1 MKQRGFMLLMLIGV
15 VVFVLAAASPAPAAV
30 SVNGYVLTLIKW
42 EDKIAGHELPKLGI
56 GSTPRDGVPELD
68 NNQFT
73 LDSRQTRFW
82 IGWTDDVQ
90 GIKMSG
96 RIEMDFNSTDG
107 NALTSNSRHPRLRIA
122 YARADHPGGFFL
134 LAGQYQS
141 IVASTDIAFLGK
153 YAIDEF
159 NSAVG
164 SNAGVRQP
172 QVRGGWTTKMPGGGL
187 TLEAAVEKNSVANLG
202 SALVD
207 ESQGEG
213 QETPFFAAR
222 VIFDH
227 PIVRLQGA
235 VGMGKATVTL
245 GNPAGTPAGTP
256 PAGSQESETAWIV
269 NGDVEIKPI
278 PMLTFFA
285 HVYTL
290 NGLGRFLGG
299 AGDFPSVG
307 LTALNKLELIKA
319 TGGYGGV
326 SFQLTPNTAINAF
339 AGHEKADEEASIGF
353 TGNFVGDGQ
362 CLAGVAIG
370 GNCWEKHTSYHVVLR
385 QRFWQRWL
393 FGLQYNHYKAEAF
406 GGAKGDFNMIES
418 AIFYFF

>member
-235 VGMGKATVTL
+235 VGM
-245 GNPAGTPAGTP
+245 
-256 PAGSQESETAWIV
+256 
-269 NGDVEIKPI
+269 
-278 PMLTFFA
+278 
-285 HVYTL
+285 
-290 NGLGRFLGG
+290 
-299 AGDFPSVG
+299 
-307 LTALNKLELIKA
+307 
-319 TGGYGGV
+319 

-339 AGHEKADEEASIGF
+339 AGYEKADGEASIGF

-406 GGAKGDFNMIES
+406 GGAK
-418 AIFYFF
+418 